1 MIARL
6 KEQKKKL
13 WPTNI
18 VGKQEIES
26 KIKFLE
32 SGDYGSKDAFG
43 KQHSINWDLL
53 EESGNINKSTE
64 SRRVGGSITKGRL
77 YRVHKDEIIKA
88 PFTGTVERVGRAK
101 QLISE
106 GGGRI
111 TYIDLPAEVVEGK
124 PPEIKT
130 PSPVSTYVDPIASV
144 NVLNPYM
151 SETPSTLGIRV

>member
-1 MIARL
+1 MDCFDGAARR
-6 KEQKKKL
+6 
-13 WPTNI
+13 
-18 VGKQEIES
+18 V
-26 KIKFLE
+26 
-32 SGDYGSKDAFG
+32 
-43 KQHSINWDLL
+43 NWDLL
-53 EESGNINKSTE
+53 EESGDINQSTGRIPKSS

-77 YRVHKDEIIKA
+77 YRVHKDELIRA

-124 PPEIKT
+124 PPEIKS
-130 PSPVSTYVDPIASV
+130 PSPVSTHVDPIASV

-151 SETPSTLGIRV
+151 SETPSTLGIRA